1 MACGCGNSGSVEI
14 NSTNCST
21 AGTCG
26 SNATCNCGNTPCG
39 CGSSGIAAQTP
50 YYNSAAAVQESH
62 CQTIV
67 QAQYITAIKT
77 SNSFNIPACAATA
90 VVTFP
95 GLATIQVGS
104 YIWNATYGYFEVMSF
119 DYASGQV
126 TIKNL
131 CAAGYASPG
140 TAVPACAPF
149 TVVDPTDFA
158 SGATQTG
165 VFVAS
170 SFVAVGVGNCI
181 SIQVTNIVGLM
192 VGGNVQIGSG
202 IYRISDIVSPTII
215 TICNDGDGAV
225 AGTVVP
231 ATDASG
237 LYITPITP
245 ISTNACTNTASLT
258 GALLICHNNV
268 QSPLDATMVGQIPV
282 VVNATTNEVEFQT
295 LDVGTTLCTPIGCL
309 SLISGT
315 TTYNVSVTSN
325 VGFGVGD
332 IVVIYAAGY
341 ETDRWIVNGFTGTTI
356 INVTKTTPQTVT
368 EVIGCSGSQLCLAPC
383 CEQVQKGLTD
393 LDVHLQTQIDTINN
407 TTIPNLDTHLQ
418 GNIDALDTHLQG
430 NIDTLQTSIT
440 SGTIACSSDWSSKYD
455 VDAEGYWDTT
465 VSLDVINA
473 GASVYRSANIV
484 VIQNTTCSPMGVF
497 VTWEF
502 NMYGY
507 FNVYEGEW
515 AELHLRGRIGA
526 NVVALGGPNTPVAPT
541 DRILNN
547 VDYNFGIGATSPQNS
562 ERSEVFTASNIYLV
576 PTGNKIVLTG
586 GLLVEYISFKPNSD
600 SIFHS
605 ATPHNSQGDFYLSKA
620 QCSIFGI
627 GVAA

>member
-1 MACGCGNSGSVEI
+1 
-14 NSTNCST
+14 
-21 AGTCG
+21 
-26 SNATCNCGNTPCG
+26 
-39 CGSSGIAAQTP
+39 
-50 YYNSAAAVQESH
+50 VQESH

-67 QAQYITAIKT
+67 QAQYVTAIST
-77 SNSFNIPACAATA
+77 SNSFNVPACAANA
-90 VVTFP
+90 IVTFP
-95 GLATIQVGS
+95 GLTKIQIGS
-104 YIWNATYGYFEVMSF
+104 YLWNSTYGYYEVVSF

-140 TAVPACAPF
+140 TLVPACALF

-170 SFVAVGVGNCI
+170 SFVAMSVGNCL

-237 LYITPITP
+237 LYVTPITP

-258 GALLICHNNV
+258 GSLLVCHNNV
-268 QSPLDATMVGQIPV
+268 QAPLDATMVGQIPV
-282 VVNATTNEVEFQT
+282 VIDATTNEVEFQT
-295 LDVGTTLCTPIGCL
+295 LDVATTTCTPIGCL

-315 TTYNVSVTSN
+315 TTYNVSVASIT
-325 VGFGVGD
+325 GFTVGD
-332 IVVIYAAGY
+332 IVIIYAAGY
-341 ETDRWIVNGFTGTTI
+341 ETARWIVNGFTGNTI

-368 EVIGCSGSQLCLAPC
+368 EVIGCSDSQLCLAPC
-383 CEQVQKGLTD
+383 CEQVDKGLYD
-393 LDVHLQTQIDTINN
+393 LDVHLQGQIDTINN

-430 NIDTLQTSIT
+430 NIDALQTSIT
-440 SGTIACSSDWSSKYD
+440 SGTITCSSDWSSKYD
-455 VDAEGYWDTT
+455 VDAEGYFDTYS
-465 VSLDVINA
+465 VVEMINA
-473 GASVYRSANIV
+473 GAQIYRSADAV
-484 VIQNTTCSPMGVF
+484 VIPNTTCSPMGVF
-497 VTWEF
+497 VTWDF
-502 NMYGY
+502 SMYGY
-507 FNVYEGEW
+507 FSVYEGEW
-515 AELHLRGRIGA
+515 SEVHLDGRIGS
-526 NVVALGGPNTPVAPT
+526 NIVALSGPNTPALPT
-541 DRILNN
+541 TRVQLKKE
-547 VDYNFGIGATSPQNS
+547 YTFGIGATVPQQS
-562 ERSEVFTASNIYLV
+562 ERTETFSASNIYLV
-576 PTGNKIVLTG
+576 PAGNKIVLTG
-586 GLLVEYISFKPNSD
+586 GLLVSYIAFQPLSASM
-600 SIFHS
+600 FHS
-605 ATPHNSQGDFYLSKA
+605 GVPFSSTGNFYLSECK
-620 QCSIFGI
+620 CSIYGM